1 MSGDNQLSDTY
12 KLFGEVA
19 LEKRFVT
26 AEQLYESLTYQARL
40 RVEGR
45 MEKRLGQILLEMGYI
60 TEEQITEVLDILY
73 PVES

>member
-1 MSGDNQLSDTY
+1 
-12 KLFGEVA
+12 VA

-45 MEKRLGQILLEMGYI
+45 AEKQLGQVLLELGYI
-60 TEEQITEVLDILY
+60 TEEQIAEVLDVLY
-73 PVES
+73 PVTES